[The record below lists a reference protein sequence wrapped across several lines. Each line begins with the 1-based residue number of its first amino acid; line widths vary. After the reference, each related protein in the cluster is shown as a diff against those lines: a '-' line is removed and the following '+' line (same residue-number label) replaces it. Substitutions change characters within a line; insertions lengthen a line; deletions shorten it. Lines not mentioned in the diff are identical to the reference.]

1 MVDLTTKFIG
11 LTLTSPIIVA
21 SAGITETVERMK
33 KCQDYGA
40 GAIVMKSY
48 FEEAISR
55 KSPTPRFKIIR
66 HNLQKEKTFTLFSYE
81 QASEWDIN
89 RYAEEVSKAKS
100 CLNIKIIPSI
110 NCITDEGWYESA
122 KILESAGADAIEL
135 NTSCPHGS
143 ITFRGKAVEETIFNS
158 VRIVRQAVSIPIIAK
173 ISPMLTSPIGVVKE
187 LEKIGVNAVTI
198 FNRMTALEI
207 DIEEEAPV
215 MHGGYAGHGGPWAI
229 QYPLR
234 WISEIRPKTY
244 VDISG
249 SGGVSSWQ
257 DVVKYI
263 LAGANTVQV
272 CTAIIMNGYEII
284 SDLLDGLKKYMDRK
298 GYNSVDD
305 FRGKVCSK
313 ILGTYDID
321 RRRKAIAHINYEDN
335 VAPCVSA
342 CPAHVPAQAYVTL
355 IAQGKFAEAV
365 EVIRSKNPFQ
375 SVCGYICYHKCES
388 ECTRA
393 LIDQPIAIR
402 MLKRF
407 ALEWADKNGFET
419 MGNNL
424 PSKNYSGHKVA
435 IIGSGPAGLTAGHD
449 LRKMGYEVT
458 VFEAMLSPGGTIRK
472 SIPKEK
478 LPQEIL
484 DREIEYIKQLGVNIV
499 TNSIFGKDFTLSD
512 LKSDGFSAIL
522 LATGVKHDLPIPEE
536 ILADKRIVDNIVSAN
551 IEGVFY
557 AGDII
562 HSSGRSVIQAV
573 ADGKNSAIYID
584 KYING
589 ESLVPIKEPIAV
601 DKRSVLIRTIEEPI
615 KKVALPAKINGIEQ
629 VLTEEQ
635 AIEEASRCLACG
647 CGIGCGKC
655 YKVCIYSGV
664 DLEGVKYHI
673 NDNNCDGCGLCVEI
687 CPNNAIK
694 MVPLNL

>member
-1 MVDLTTKFIG
+1 MVDLTTKFVG

-21 SAGITETVERMK
+21 SAGITETVERMR

-40 GAIVMKSY
+40 GAVVMKSY

-66 HNLQKEKTFTLFSYE
+66 HNLLKEKTFTLFSYE

-100 CLNIKIIPSI
+100 CLSIKIIPSI
-110 NCITDEGWYESA
+110 NCTTDEGWFESA

-158 VRIVRQAVSIPIIAK
+158 VRIVRSAVSIPIVAK

-187 LEKIGVNAVTI
+187 LEKIGVNGVTI

-207 DIEEEAPV
+207 DIESETPI

-234 WISEIRPKTY
+234 WISEIRPKTS
-244 VDISG
+244 VDIAG
-249 SGGVSSWQ
+249 SGGVSNWQ

-284 SDLLDGLKKYMDRK
+284 SDLLEGLKKYMDKK

-313 ILGTYDID
+313 ILGTYNID
-321 RRRKAIAHINYEDN
+321 RRRKAIAHINYNDN

-355 IAQGKFAEAV
+355 IAQGKFVEAV
-365 EVIRSKNPFQ
+365 DVIRSKNPFQ
-375 SVCGYICYHKCES
+375 SICGYICYHKCEN

-407 ALEWADKNGFET
+407 VLEWADKNSFDI
-419 MGNNL
+419 MGNNV
-424 PSKNYSGHKVA
+424 PIMPFTGHKVA
-435 IIGSGPAGLTAGHD
+435 IIGSGPAGLTASHD

-458 VFEAMLSPGGTIRK
+458 VFEAMSLPGGAIRR
-472 SIPKEK
+472 SIPQEK
-478 LPQEIL
+478 LPHAIL
-484 DREIEYIKQLGVNIV
+484 DREIEYIKNLGVNIK
-499 TNSIFGKDFTLSD
+499 TNLVFGKDFTLSD
-512 LKSDGFSAIL
+512 LRSDGFSAIL
-522 LATGVKHDLPIPEE
+522 VATGVKHNQPLPEE
-536 ILADKRIVDNIVSAN
+536 LLVAIEHNRHLVSIN
-551 IEGVFY
+551 SDGIFF
-557 AGDII
+557 AGDVI
-562 HSSGRSVIQAV
+562 HKSPRSVIQAV
-573 ADGKNSAIYID
+573 ADGKKSAIYID
-584 KYING
+584 QYIRG
-589 ESLVPIKEPIAV
+589 KPIVPIREPISV
-601 DKRSVLIRTIEEPI
+601 DKRSVLIRSIEEPV
-615 KKVALPAKINGIEQ
+615 KKRISVTKIDGIEQ
-629 VLTEEQ
+629 ALTEEQ
-635 AIEEASRCLACG
+635 AIDEATRCLACG

-664 DLEGVKYHI
+664 DLIGI
-673 NDNNCDGCGLCVEI
+673 NYTINNKNCDGCGLCVEI

-694 MVPLNL
+694 MIPLQL